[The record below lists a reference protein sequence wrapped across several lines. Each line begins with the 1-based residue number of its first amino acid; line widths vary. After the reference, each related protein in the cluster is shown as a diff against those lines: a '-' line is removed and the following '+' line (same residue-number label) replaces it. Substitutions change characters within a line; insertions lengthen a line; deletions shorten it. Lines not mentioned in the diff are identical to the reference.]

1 MPNKQINAI
10 ISNLTE
16 VFEGEPWYGT
26 SVMKKLETIDWQTV
40 NEKKYGTKSI
50 AVLLGHMISWRVFV
64 LKKLQGD
71 EAFAIQI
78 DNHADWPNIHIT
90 SANEWGELLEEL
102 MATQR
107 MLLSLLAN
115 HADALLEQKVPGKND
130 TFRFLL
136 EGIVQHDV
144 YHLGQIALL
153 NAMLGS

>member
-10 ISNLTE
+10 ISNLQD

-26 SVMKKLETIDWQTV
+26 SVMQKLETIDWQIV

-71 EAFAIQI
+71 EAFTIEI
-78 DNHADWPNIHIT
+78 DNHSDWPNIHIAT
-90 SANEWGELLEEL
+90 ANEWGELLEEL
-102 MATQR
+102 RATQR
-107 MLLSLLAN
+107 ILLALLVEQT
-115 HADALLEQKVPGKND
+115 DAFLEQKIPGKND
-130 TFRFLL
+130 NFRFLM
-136 EGIVQHDV
+136 EGIIQHDV

-153 NAMLGS
+153 NSMLGS